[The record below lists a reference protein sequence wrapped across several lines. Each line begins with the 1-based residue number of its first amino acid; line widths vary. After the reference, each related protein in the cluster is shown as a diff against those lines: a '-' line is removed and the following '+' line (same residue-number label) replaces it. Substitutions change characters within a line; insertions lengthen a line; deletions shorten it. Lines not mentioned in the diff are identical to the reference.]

1 MTQVNN
7 RLVPVHQVIINT
19 THIALVHALISCV
32 TEATVMT
39 KRQKRCMYTNT
50 SVAEFLKK

>member
-50 SVAEFLKK
+50 SVAEFFKK